1 MSKFNL
7 DKAVTDIVK
16 YQQIQIKGK
25 AMNKHQDK
33 IDKVKEWG
41 FNIALD
47 VNLDEL
53 MYYMYNCDGLQLKKD
68 IFDEERFTDEYV
80 EGKFHDFQCR
90 FPTFLYSLS
99 GNYKTLFCIAVHE
112 FYQNNHKEKTDG

>member
-25 AMNKHQDK
+25 AMNKYQDK

-41 FNIALD
+41 FSIALD

-53 MYYMYNCDGLQLKKD
+53 IYYMSNCDGFQFKKD
-68 IFDEERFTDEYV
+68 IFSEDRFVDSYVTGKFTD
-80 EGKFHDFQCR
+80 FRDR
-90 FPTFLYSLS
+90 FPSFLASLS
-99 GNYKTLFCIAVHE
+99 NTYKTRFCIAVHE
-112 FYQNNHKEKTDG
+112 FYQNNHKEK